1 MLKLAGM
8 LVVVVLI
15 AAIAVLVQRNVIRRR
30 RADAAR
36 RARDARLQKAY
47 EGRVK
52 MDVQVTGENLTSPF
66 MRGICVAIN
75 ADRMLIDVGLPHQP
89 DQWIGRKA
97 HVYFQLSGRKGPEHY
112 DFFSPIIRIAAYNDG
127 YALEIKKPRQILN
140 NQKRAFVRLQPSSEL
155 IEEVVLWYVP
165 ARSGSPGD
173 MTYLREAFC
182 AGDVQIQDIS
192 AGGVRVRLNN
202 SDPVVKRFKAADIGV
217 MRLVADNGEERGQL
231 NLWLVCQLVIVRQE
245 KGSPTSDIS
254 FKFRKWAT
262 DPGDGEDFAW
272 FPTEKDGGVPP
283 LAAWVMRR
291 HLEIHRNVGAP
302 R

>member
-1 MLKLAGM
+1 MLKLAGIA
-8 LVVVVLI
+8 VAVILI
-15 AAIAVLVQRNVIRRR
+15 AAIAILVQRNVLRRR

-36 RARDARLQKAY
+36 SARDFKLQKAY

-52 MDVQVTGENLTSPF
+52 MDVQVTDENVTSPF
-66 MRGICVAIN
+66 MRGVCVAIN
-75 ADRMLIDVGLPHQP
+75 ADRMLIDVSLPHQP
-89 DQWIGRKA
+89 NQWIGRKA

-112 DFFSPIIRIAAYNDG
+112 DFFAPITRIAAYNDG
-127 YALEIKKPRQILN
+127 YALEIQKPRQILN
-140 NQKRAFVRLQPSSEL
+140 NQKRAFVRFQPSSEL
-155 IEEVVLWYVP
+155 IEEVILWYVP
-165 ARSGSPGD
+165 SHRGSPGD
-173 MTYLREAFC
+173 MAYLREAFC

-202 SDPVVKRFKAADIGV
+202 SDPVVKRFKPADVGV
-217 MRLVADNGEERGQL
+217 MHLVADNGEDRGQL

-245 KGSPTSDIS
+245 KGSATSDIS

-262 DPGDGEDFAW
+262 DPSEDEDFAW

-291 HLEIHRNVGAP
+291 HLEVHRNVGAS